1 MALDHDTAKTYQL
14 KRTTKNE
21 KLRRLRVL
29 KTVATCLFAILSL
42 SAACSAQETQVRFG
56 TDVPRDVE
64 QIYDRGLE
72 WLATNQTPEGIWSGG
87 DSGPG
92 ITGMCIMAFLASG
105 EDPNFGRYSENIRRA
120 VRSMIK
126 GQTEATGFFG
136 GNMGHSSMYH
146 HGFAMLG
153 MSEVYGVLDE
163 DTLWDAET
171 KADERRSIGES
182 LELAV
187 RGAVTSQKNNSF
199 HAWRYGPEATDA
211 DTSVSGAV
219 LMGLLAARNAGVKVP
234 DEAIDQALDYFKTM
248 TTNRGE
254 VGYSGI
260 GGGGSANLKAIA
272 ALVYSIGKRKD
283 WKEYK
288 GVLGAITV
296 NLEHEEYSYPE
307 YFRYYTAQALFQG
320 DFEAWNKWNLKTA
333 KQLKDL
339 QSDDGS
345 FQSQHG
351 PAYGTGMSLL
361 AMALNYRFLPIYER

>member
-1 MALDHDTAKTYQL
+1 MRLTAPI
-14 KRTTKNE
+14 RFAGSGRE
-21 KLRRLRVL
+21 LRRVSVHQFVAVTFLTVVL
-29 KTVATCLFAILSL
+29 LTSTCFA
-42 SAACSAQETQVRFG
+42 QDTQVRFG

-64 QIYDRGLE
+64 QIYERGLE
-72 WLATNQTPEGIWSGG
+72 WLATNQTQEGNWQGG

-92 ITGMCIMAFLASG
+92 ITGMCVMAFLASG
-105 EDPNFGRYSENIRRA
+105 EDPNFGRFSENIRRA
-120 VRSMIK
+120 VRSMIVS
-126 GQTEATGFFG
+126 QTAATGFYG
-136 GNMGHSSMYH
+136 GNIGHSSMYH

-163 DTLWDAET
+163 GTLWDGKT
-171 KADERRSIGES
+171 KPDQRRSIGES

-187 RGAVTSQKNNSF
+187 RAAVTSQQNNQF
-199 HAWRYGPEATDA
+199 NAWRYGPEATDA

-234 DEAIDQALDYFKTM
+234 DESVDNALNYFKSM

-260 GGGGSANLKAIA
+260 GGGGSANLKAIC
-272 ALVYSIGKRKD
+272 ALVLSIGKRKD

-296 NLEHEEYSYPE
+296 NLEHEEPSYPE
-307 YFRYYTAQALFQG
+307 YFRYYMAQALFQG
-320 DFEAWNKWNLKTA
+320 DFDAWNKWNLNTA
-333 KQLKDL
+333 KQLKEL
-339 QSDDGS
+339 QNDNGS
-345 FQSQHG
+345 FQSGHG
-351 PAYGTGMSLL
+351 PAYGTAMSLL

>member
-1 MALDHDTAKTYQL
+1 MQTIFRTAFLTLTALVIGGASP
-14 KRTTKNE
+14 
-21 KLRRLRVL
+21 
-29 KTVATCLFAILSL
+29 CFAQD
-42 SAACSAQETQVRFG
+42 AQVRFG

-64 QIYDRGLE
+64 QIYERGLE
-72 WLATNQTPEGIWSGG
+72 WLANNQTKAGNWENG
-87 DSGPG
+87 DGGPG
-92 ITGMCIMAFLASG
+92 VTGMCIMAFLASG
-105 EDPNFGRYSENIRRA
+105 EDPNFGRYNENIRRA

-126 GQTEATGFFG
+126 GQTAATGFFG

-163 DTLWDAET
+163 DSLWDDAT
-171 KADERRSIGES
+171 PAKDRRSIGES
-182 LELAV
+182 LDLAV
-187 RGAVTSQKNNSF
+187 RAAVTSQKNNQF
-199 HAWRYGPEATDA
+199 NAWRYGPEATDA

-219 LMGLLAARNAGVKVP
+219 LMGLLAARNAGVLVP
-234 DEAIDQALDYFKTM
+234 DDAIDKALAYFKTM

-272 ALVYSIGKRKD
+272 ALVYAIGKRKD

-288 GVLGAITV
+288 GVLNAITV

-320 DFEAWNKWNLKTA
+320 DFDAWNKWNLKTA
-333 KQLKDL
+333 RQLKEM
-339 QSDDGS
+339 QNDDGS

>member
-1 MALDHDTAKTYQL
+1 MSKFAAFTCSFV
-14 KRTTKNE
+14 
-21 KLRRLRVL
+21 VL
-29 KTVATCLFAILSL
+29 LHTGAARQPLFA
-42 SAACSAQETQVRFG
+42 QDPQVRFG
-56 TDVPRDVE
+56 NDVPQDVE
-64 QIYDRGLE
+64 IIYERGLE
-72 WLATNQTPEGIWSGG
+72 WLATNQGAQGAW
-87 DSGPG
+87 DSGDNGPG
-92 ITGMCIMAFLASG
+92 VTGMCVMAFLASG
-105 EDPNFGRYSENIRRA
+105 DDPNFGKYGENIRRA
-120 VRSMIK
+120 VRSMIRTQDK
-126 GQTEATGFFG
+126 STGFFG
-136 GNMGHSSMYH
+136 GGGHGSMYH

-163 DTLWDAET
+163 DSLWDGEKDET
-171 KADERRSIGES
+171 NKRSIGES

-187 RGAVTSQKNNSF
+187 RATVTSQKNNQWN
-199 HAWRYGPEATDA
+199 AWRYGPEATDA

-234 DEAIDQALDYFKTM
+234 DEAIDKALEYFRSM

-283 WKEYK
+283 LKEYQA
-288 GVLGAITV
+288 VLSQITV

-307 YFRYYTAQALFQG
+307 YFRYYAAQALFQG

-333 KQLKDL
+333 RQLKEM
-339 QSDDGS
+339 QKDDGS
-345 FQSQHG
+345 FASNHG

>member
-1 MALDHDTAKTYQL
+1 M
-14 KRTTKNE
+14 
-21 KLRRLRVL
+21 L
-29 KTVATCLFAILSL
+29 KTMVACLFAILL
-42 SAACSAQETQVRFG
+42 LCTACSAQETQVRFG

-64 QIYDRGLE
+64 QIYERGVE

-92 ITGMCIMAFLASG
+92 ITGMCIMSFLASG

-187 RGAVTSQKNNSF
+187 RGAVTSQKNNQF

-351 PAYGTGMSLL
+351 PAYGTAMSLL

>member
-1 MALDHDTAKTYQL
+1 MRKSIVTS
-14 KRTTKNE
+14 
-21 KLRRLRVL
+21 VL
-29 KTVATCLFAILSL
+29 LLLTLVPQCP
-42 SAACSAQETQVRFG
+42 AQDAQVRFG

-64 QIYDRGLE
+64 QVYERGLE
-72 WLATNQTPEGIWSGG
+72 WLATNQTKAGNWEGG

-92 ITGMCIMAFLASG
+92 ITGMCIMAFVTSG
-105 EDPNFGRYSENIRRA
+105 EDPNFGRYNENIRRA
-120 VRSMIK
+120 VRSMIT

-163 DTLWDAET
+163 DSLWDAET
-171 KADERRSIGES
+171 KSDDRRSIGES

-187 RGAVTSQKNNSF
+187 RAAVTSQKNNQF
-199 HAWRYGPEATDA
+199 NAWRYGPEATDA

-219 LMGLLAARNAGVKVP
+219 LMGLLAARNAGIKVP
-234 DEAIDQALDYFKTM
+234 DESIDNALDYFKSM

-272 ALVYSIGKRKD
+272 ALVFAIGKRKAL
-283 WKEYK
+283 KEYK

-296 NLEHEEYSYPE
+296 NLEHEEGNYPE
-307 YFRYYTAQALFQG
+307 YYRYYTAQALFQG
-320 DFEAWNKWNLKTA
+320 DFDAWDKWNLKTA
-333 KQLKDL
+333 RQLKDL
-339 QSDDGS
+339 QADDGS

>member
-1 MALDHDTAKTYQL
+1 M
-14 KRTTKNE
+14 
-21 KLRRLRVL
+21 L
-29 KTVATCLFAILSL
+29 KTLATFLFASLSL

-64 QIYDRGLE
+64 QIYERGLE
-72 WLATNQTPEGIWSGG
+72 WLATNQTPEGTWSGG

-105 EDPNFGRYSENIRRA
+105 EDPNFGRYSEHIRRA

-126 GQTEATGFFG
+126 GQTAATGFFG

-163 DTLWDAET
+163 ETLWDAET

-187 RGAVTSQKNNSF
+187 RAAVTSQKNNPF
-199 HAWRYGPEATDA
+199 HGWRYGPEATDA

-234 DEAIDQALDYFKTM
+234 DESIDQALDYFKTM

-361 AMALNYRFLPIYER
+361 AMAVNYRFLPSYER

>member
-1 MALDHDTAKTYQL
+1 VQKTIAS
-14 KRTTKNE
+14 
-21 KLRRLRVL
+21 VL
-29 KTVATCLFAILSL
+29 LSVSL
-42 SAACSAQETQVRFG
+42 SASACFAQDAQVRFG

-64 QIYDRGLE
+64 QIYERGLQ
-72 WLATNQTPEGIWSGG
+72 WLSANQSADGTWPGG

-92 ITGMCIMAFLASG
+92 ITGMCIMAFVASG
-105 EDPNFGRYSENIRRA
+105 EDPNFGQYAENIRRA

-126 GQTEATGFFG
+126 GQTAATGFYG

-163 DTLWDAET
+163 DSLWDAAT
-171 KADERRSIGES
+171 AADERRSVGES

-187 RGAVTSQKNNSF
+187 RAAATSQKNNQF

-219 LMGLLAARNAGVKVP
+219 LMGLLAARNAGIKVP
-234 DEAIDQALDYFKTM
+234 DESIDQALEYFKTM

-333 KQLKDL
+333 RQLKDL

-345 FQSQHG
+345 FPSQHG

-361 AMALNYRFLPIYER
+361 AMGLNYRFLPIYER

>member
-1 MALDHDTAKTYQL
+1 M
-14 KRTTKNE
+14 
-21 KLRRLRVL
+21 RLRLLTGIVF
-29 KTVATCLFAILSL
+29 LFAGIS
-42 SAACSAQETQVRFG
+42 SPVSAQDPQLRFG

-64 QIYDRGLE
+64 QIYERGLE
-72 WLATNQTPEGIWSGG
+72 WLAANQTKEGNWSGG
-87 DSGPG
+87 DEGPG

-105 EDPNFGRYSENIRRA
+105 EDPNFGPYSDNIRRA
-120 VRSMIK
+120 VRSIIST
-126 GQTEATGFFG
+126 QDQNTGFYG
-136 GNMGHSSMYH
+136 GRMGHGSMYH
-146 HGFAMLG
+146 HGFACLG

-163 DTLWDAET
+163 DSLWDGAGT
-171 KADERRSIGES
+171 DVKDRVSIGKS
-182 LELAV
+182 LEMAV
-187 RGAVTSQKNNSF
+187 RASVTSQKNNPWN
-199 HAWRYGPEATDA
+199 AWRYSPDATDA
-211 DTSVSGAV
+211 DTSVAGAV
-219 LMGLLAARNAGVKVP
+219 LMGLLAARNAGIKVP
-234 DEAIDQALDYFKTM
+234 DESIDKALEYFRSM

-283 WKEYK
+283 LKEYK
-288 GVLGAITV
+288 AVLGQITV

-320 DFEAWNKWNLKTA
+320 DFEAWQKWNQKTA
-333 KQLKDL
+333 KQLKEM
-339 QSDDGS
+339 QADDGS

>member
-1 MALDHDTAKTYQL
+1 MKCLLIFVYGIF
-14 KRTTKNE
+14 
-21 KLRRLRVL
+21 
-29 KTVATCLFAILSL
+29 VAVWLPGVP
-42 SAACSAQETQVRFG
+42 AQDPQVRFG
-56 TDVPRDVE
+56 ADVPQDVE
-64 QIYDRGLE
+64 IIYERGLE
-72 WLATNQTPEGIWSGG
+72 WLATNQGPQGTWDSG
-87 DSGPG
+87 DNGPG
-92 ITGMCIMAFLASG
+92 ITGMCVMAFLASG
-105 EDPNFGRYSENIRRA
+105 DDPNFGNYAENVRRA

-126 GQTEATGFFG
+126 TQDKSTGFFG
-136 GNMGHSSMYH
+136 GGGHGSMYH

-163 DTLWDAET
+163 DSLWDGEKDET
-171 KADERRSIGES
+171 NRRTIGES

-187 RGAVTSQKNNSF
+187 RATVTSQKNNQWN
-199 HAWRYGPEATDA
+199 AWRYSPEATDA

-234 DEAIDQALDYFKTM
+234 DESIDRALEYFRSM

-260 GGGGSANLKAIA
+260 GGGNSANLKAIA

-283 WKEYK
+283 LKDYQA
-288 GVLGAITV
+288 VLGQLTV

-320 DFEAWNKWNLKTA
+320 DFEAWKKWNGKTA
-333 KQLKDL
+333 QQLKE
-339 QSDDGS
+339 QQKDDGHFDS
-345 FQSQHG
+345 NHG